1 MLFSDLLKLSLRMF
15 KARTMRTILTILGMG
30 IGIAAIMLL
39 VSFGYGL
46 QRALLEKITT
56 SDALST
62 IDVAR
67 TTSVSPPLN
76 QDIIDK
82 LTPLPFVETVI
93 PVIELRGQTKI
104 TGITLDSNA
113 VASTP
118 AFLKL
123 EGLKFLFGENFS
135 EENRGVVITSGMAKA
150 FQKDPESLLGQTA
163 VLTLFIP
170 KETTNAKRKEEIKI
184 PIEEPFTITGIV
196 EGDDN
201 SLYIST
207 ASLSGITLPPAT
219 KLKVKGR
226 STEVLPQLR
235 GAVAELSLSAS
246 SISETIDQAN
256 KVFSI
261 VQIVLML
268 FGVIALI
275 VSAIGMFNTM
285 TITLLERTEEIG
297 IMKSIGASP
306 FSISLMFL
314 VESTLMGLLG
324 SVMGIAI
331 GFFGGEII
339 NIIFNLV
346 ATNFGGQKVD
356 LFYSPLWFV
365 LAVILFG
372 AFIGFLTGLFPAR
385 KAAKTDALDALR
397 YK

>member
-30 IGIAAIMLL
+30 VGIAAIMLL

-62 IDVAR
+62 IDITR
-67 TTSVSPPLN
+67 TDDTSPQLDQGVVDRLV
-76 QDIIDK
+76 
-82 LTPLPFVETVI
+82 PLPFVEAVV

-104 TGITLDSNA
+104 AGITLDAGTVVS
-113 VASTP
+113 P
-118 AFLKL
+118 PEFLKL
-123 EGLKFLFGENFS
+123 EGLKFIEGRNFS
-135 EENRGVVITSGMAKA
+135 PEAREVVITSGMAKA
-150 FQKDPESLLGQTA
+150 FQKEPEELIGQPASLA
-163 VLTLFIP
+163 VFIP
-170 KETTNAKRKEEIKI
+170 RDTGDSRRKEETKI
-184 PIEEPFTITGIV
+184 PIEQSFLIAGVV
-196 EGDDN
+196 EGDEN
-201 SLYIST
+201 ILYVSAT
-207 ASLSGITLPPAT
+207 ALDGVAMPAAT

-226 STEVLPQLR
+226 STASLPELR
-235 GAVAELSLSAS
+235 DAAAQLSLSAS

-256 KVFSI
+256 KVFRAI
-261 VQIVLML
+261 QIVLML
-268 FGVIALI
+268 FGVIALV

-306 FSISLMFL
+306 MSISLMFM

-331 GFFGGEII
+331 GFFGGEIL
-339 NIIFNLV
+339 NILFNLV
-346 ATNFGGQKVD
+346 ARNFGGQEVD
-356 LFYSPLWFV
+356 LFHSPIWFV
-365 LAVILFG
+365 LAVTVFG
-372 AFIGFLTGLFPAR
+372 AFVGFLTGLFPAR
-385 KAAKTDALDALR
+385 KAAKTDALEALR